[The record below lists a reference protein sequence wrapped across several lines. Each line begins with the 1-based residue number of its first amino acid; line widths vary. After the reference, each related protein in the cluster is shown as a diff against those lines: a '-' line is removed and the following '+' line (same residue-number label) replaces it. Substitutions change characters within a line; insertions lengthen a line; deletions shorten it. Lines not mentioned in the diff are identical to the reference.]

1 MSSRGAAAQ
10 GFELDRESA
19 PLGTLLSELGRSGP
33 LIVTLARQN
42 FYVRYRRA
50 SFGLLWAVGLPVLQ
64 ALVLA
69 FVFSRVL
76 RVGRVDH
83 FVVFILAGLTAFN
96 YFSMSVQAA
105 TTSIVDSS
113 GLSTRIYFPRMV
125 FQLVIIG
132 ANAYGL
138 ALSIGVLVLAGVID
152 GVGLGARIL
161 WLLPATALL
170 IALTTGFSIVLAGLH
185 VYFRDMRYI
194 VQAAFMAWL
203 YATPVIYSM
212 AQARRFA
219 ALLAVN
225 PMTGVVLL
233 FRAALLG
240 RDRYFLPSIASSL
253 AWTFGLLLVGLL
265 IHRRY
270 DRVFVDLL

>member
-1 MSSRGAAAQ
+1 
-10 GFELDRESA
+10 
-19 PLGTLLSELGRSGP
+19 
-33 LIVTLARQN
+33 VTLARQN

-50 SFGLLWAVGLPVLQ
+50 SLGVLWAVGLPVMQ

-69 FVFSRVL
+69 FVFSKVL

-125 FQLVIIG
+125 FQLVIVG
-132 ANAYGL
+132 ANLYGL
-138 ALSIGVLVLAGVID
+138 VLSLGVLVLAAVID
-152 GVGLGARIL
+152 GVGLGARLL
-161 WLLPATALL
+161 WLLPATVLL

-185 VYFRDMRYI
+185 VYFRDMRYV

-203 YATPVIYSM
+203 YATPVIYSI
-212 AQARRFA
+212 AQAGRYG
-219 ALLAVN
+219 ALLAAN
-225 PMTGVVLL
+225 PVTGVVLL

-240 RDRYFLPSIASSL
+240 RDRYFLTSIVWSL
-253 AWTFGLLLVGLL
+253 AWTLALLLFGLL

-270 DRVFVDLL
+270 DRVFSDLL